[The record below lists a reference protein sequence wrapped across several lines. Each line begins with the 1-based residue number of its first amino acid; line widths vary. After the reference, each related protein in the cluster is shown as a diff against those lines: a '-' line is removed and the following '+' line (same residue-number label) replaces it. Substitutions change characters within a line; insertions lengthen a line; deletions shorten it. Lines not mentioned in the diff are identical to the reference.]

1 MGRKSRGFSQPLTLV
16 YVQTSYFLAFLAIK
30 VQIKCKPGFQHSTL
44 FFPTATPQHT
54 PAFHSSLILSVHSF
68 LLSPQ
73 NQLLHLLALPG
84 LCMY

>member
-1 MGRKSRGFSQPLTLV
+1 MGRKARGFSQLLTLA

-30 VQIKCKPGFQHSTL
+30 VQFKCKPGFQHSTL
-44 FFPTATPQHT
+44 FFATPQHT